1 LLGVTAGSVPG
12 TYISFIGSILAQST
26 DWSFAGYF
34 SRRQADT
41 APCLSQGDEVTQVAQ
56 LVVDQITQS
65 SFLHGIDGADRTEP
79 EDGDLLMHCQVFDST
94 DLLSAGQKLSLR
106 AYLTLEEGLVGKRK
120 DTVSQGRPP
129 ATGGIYKL
137 NSPHIRI
144 HRGDCYLETLP
155 PAISFWET
163 FGLEPL
169 LGQKDIL
176 PYCIFPHNT
185 AEDASAFME
194 RLGSTYS
201 SANFGTHSA
210 VDDSNGLI
218 PWALRSSD
226 DRDYGSIML
235 SLQNV
240 CKLLGMRIGHP
251 ML

>member
-1 LLGVTAGSVPG
+1 
-12 TYISFIGSILAQST
+12 
-26 DWSFAGYF
+26 
-34 SRRQADT
+34 
-41 APCLSQGDEVTQVAQ
+41 VTQVAQ

-79 EDGDLLMHCQVFDST
+79 EDEDLRMHCQVFNST

-106 AYLTLEEGLVGKRK
+106 AYLTLEEGLIGKRK

-129 ATGGIYKL
+129 AAGGIYKL

-144 HRGDCYLETLP
+144 HRGDSYLETLP

-176 PYCIFPHNT
+176 PYCIYPQNT

-210 VDDSNGLI
+210 LDGSNGLI

-240 CKLLGMRIGHP
+240 CKLLGRKICHHYWKVFF
-251 ML
+251 